1 MNFKKKFSNPAKIC
15 NFFIK
20 RSRLLYKLLGEKRC
34 VEILYRAVTGNTLNL
49 ANPLS
54 FNEKLQWLKVNNKNP
69 LFSTMVDKYAV
80 KQFVEEKMGEGYVV
94 PTIGVWDSFD
104 DINIESLPQQF
115 VLKCTHDSGG
125 LVICKNKSSLDLVK
139 TKRKICRCLK
149 KNFYYSWYEFP
160 YRDVKPRIIAEQY
173 LAGADGDVVDY
184 KVHCFNGKAK
194 FVLTCSERF
203 SETGLKEDFYDL
215 SWNRMPVARPD
226 HPNSEKGVAKPI
238 TFSKMINFAET
249 FAKNIPFLR
258 VDFYEV
264 DAKLFFGEFTFFP
277 ASGLNAFVP
286 ESWDETFGSWL
297 DLSINDV

>member
-1 MNFKKKFSNPAKIC
+1 MIFVKFLMCPAKVC

-20 RSRLLYKLLGEKRC
+20 RSRFLYKLIGEKRS
-34 VEILYRAVTGNTLNL
+34 VEILYKAVTGKKLNL
-49 ANPLS
+49 DNPLT
-54 FNEKLQWLKVNNKNP
+54 FNEKLQWLKVNNHNP

-80 KQFVEEKMGEGYVV
+80 KQFVVEKIGEEYVV
-94 PTIGVWDSFD
+94 PTIGVWKSFD
-104 DINIESLPQQF
+104 DINFDALPQQF

-125 LVICKNKSSLDLVK
+125 LIICKDKNLLDLAEAK
-139 TKRKICRCLK
+139 KKIGRCLK
-149 KNFYYSWYEFP
+149 RNFYYSWYEFP
-160 YRDVKPRIIAEQY
+160 YKNVKPRIIAEQY

-184 KVHCFNGKAK
+184 KVHCFNGKAR

-226 HPNSEKGVAKPI
+226 HPNSEKGTPKP
-238 TFSKMINFAET
+238 KT
-249 FAKNIPFLR
+249 FAKMIDFAESFAKGIPFLR

-264 DAKLFFGEFTFFP
+264 DAKLYFGEFTFFP

-286 ESWDETFGSWL
+286 KSWDETFGSWL
-297 DLSINDV
+297 NISV